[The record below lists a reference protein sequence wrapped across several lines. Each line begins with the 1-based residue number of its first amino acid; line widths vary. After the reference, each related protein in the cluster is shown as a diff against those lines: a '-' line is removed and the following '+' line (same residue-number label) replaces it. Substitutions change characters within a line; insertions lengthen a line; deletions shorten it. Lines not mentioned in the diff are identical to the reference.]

1 MKHWLLDTGP
11 IVAFLDA
18 RDREHERVAAALDAF
33 AGRFITTSAVVVEAM
48 HLLGGVR
55 SGPALLVD
63 FLLASQSEIHEC
75 TSVADLTAA
84 AELMARYGDT
94 PMDFADATLV
104 LLAKQL
110 KINSVCTLDRRG
122 FRTYRIG
129 RRAFQLVLDD

>member
-1 MKHWLLDTGP
+1 MKRWLLDTGP

-18 RDREHERVAAALDAF
+18 IDGEHERVASALDIF
-33 AGRFITTSAVVVEAM
+33 TGRFITTSAVVVEAM
-48 HLLGGVR
+48 HLLGGIR

-63 FLLASQSEIHEC
+63 FLLASQAEIHEC
-75 TSVADLTAA
+75 TSIEELTAA
-84 AELMARYGDT
+84 AELMTKYRDT

-110 KINSVCTLDRRG
+110 KLNSVCTLDRRG

-129 RRAFQLVLDD
+129 RKAFQLVLDD